1 MVSTPVGAMG
11 DKKESMGKTEKQINT
26 LIESEDSERFNQHK
40 FTGTTR
46 ELMLKVLHLAARE
59 DMSFHNGGPNYVI
72 DNDFRDLLI
81 EYKKSVRNDL
91 KPLIEDVQNTNFAI

>member
-1 MVSTPVGAMG
+1 MNN
-11 DKKESMGKTEKQINT
+11 TEKAINNI
-26 LIESEDSERFNQHK
+26 IESEDHERFNQHK

-46 ELMLKVLHLAARE
+46 ELMIKLHHMAARE

-81 EYKKSVRNDL
+81 EYKESVRADL
-91 KPLIEDVQNTNFAI
+91 KPLVEQIQDTNFVV